1 MFILQ
6 QDDADREGPPYRVD
20 MVSTIASEEV
30 DQKTTF
36 LVCVS
41 GPNDE
46 EQVNT
51 VSEGSKE
58 EKEKLETARRK
69 YLAAV
74 IAAREKPIGES
85 LSMVA
90 ECRKQLNSYLKDI
103 SPMQDFGTQQL

>member
-1 MFILQ
+1 MLNIQ

-30 DQKTTF
+30 HQKTTF

-46 EQVNT
+46 EQVST
-51 VSEGSKE
+51 VQEGCNE
-58 EKEKLETARRK
+58 EQEKLELARRK

-85 LSMVA
+85 LLMVA
-90 ECRKQLNSYLKDI
+90 ECRKQLNNYLKDI
-103 SPMQDFGTQQL
+103 PAMQAIGTQLL